1 VHQRGER
8 RGVRARV
15 AGALRGLRATHG
27 RTIAGV
33 VVGKALSRLAV
44 VVQIKT
50 STEAIR
56 RGDLEIGKHEQSDG
70 EHTAGHRYR
79 IWLSCW
85 YRQQHADE
93 WSVVGTERARASVA
107 AIACRILTLLGAR
120 IAPLYIYK

>member
-70 EHTAGHRYR
+70 KHTAGHRYR

-85 YRQQHADE
+85 YRRQQHADGR
-93 WSVVGTERARASVA
+93 VVGGRHRTRPRLAVA
-107 AIACRILTLLGAR
+107 AIA
-120 IAPLYIYK
+120 